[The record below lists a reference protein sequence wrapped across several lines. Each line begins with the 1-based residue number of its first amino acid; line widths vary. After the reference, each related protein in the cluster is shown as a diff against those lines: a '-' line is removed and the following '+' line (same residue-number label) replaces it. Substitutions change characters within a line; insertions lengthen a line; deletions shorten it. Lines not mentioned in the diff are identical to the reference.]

1 MKSKKRYCL
10 EDDKKVNHRVV
21 IFIVEPGMSRQ
32 GIIHREPGYN
42 KDKEHVTVELECEKC
57 LSTSSQ
63 VTNGIQEILVR
74 DLTARASKEIPFT
87 S

>member
-1 MKSKKRYCL
+1 MAAPENNVRELTLKRQEMKSKKRYCL

-42 KDKEHVTVELECEKC
+42 
-57 LSTSSQ
+57 
-63 VTNGIQEILVR
+63 IILR
-74 DLTARASKEIPFT
+74 AITGSNERIGARRSIDG
-87 S
+87 SH

>member
-42 KDKEHVTVELECEKC
+42 
-57 LSTSSQ
+57 
-63 VTNGIQEILVR
+63 IIYRR
-74 DLTARASKEIPFT
+74 DHTFT
-87 S
+87 RRPSRPPANIGTPR